1 MSAKPALLMGTL
13 VAILI
18 TLSRLGN
25 GEAAP
30 TAQPLAAMPM
40 ATAPVITA
48 PVITA
53 PLITAPLITAPLI
66 TAPLITAPLASTA
79 SPAPTAKPAP
89 ASYSLEELLAALRL
103 VETGGL
109 KHEGRHATGDGGKAL
124 GPYQIHRAYWKDS
137 GLAGSHEDCRD
148 PAYAREVVQAYW
160 RRYCPRELAEG
171 NLEVLARVHNG
182 GPEGHKKSATLRFW
196 RKVEAELQKARGKAE
211 LKAPAAPRAP
221 RARAKAEPA
230 FC

>member
-40 ATAPVITA
+40 ATAPLV
-48 PVITA
+48 TA
-53 PLITAPLITAPLI
+53 PLVTAPLVTAPLV
-66 TAPLITAPLASTA
+66 TAPLASTA
-79 SPAPTAKPAP
+79 SPAPTVKPAP

-196 RKVEAELQKARGKAE
+196 RKVEAELQKARAKAE